1 VEDLRL
7 ALRRLSLR
15 RQNNLSERR
24 FFEEDRERRRGAGHG
39 GLQESAA
46 TPSESIMSLGNLH
59 LWASRGPYL
68 PDKLQIV
75 KPLEGEGAGPRK
87 GAGRSRRAGEAGDGR
102 ARTEPQ
108 SRGREGKEEDEDERE
123 AEGKTGTR
131 ETDVTLDGVTDGVF
145 YFDLST

>member
-1 VEDLRL
+1 MRL

-24 FFEEDRERRRGAGHG
+24 FFEEERRRGVGLPDAAGQG
-39 GLQESAA
+39 SIM

-75 KPLEGEGAGPRK
+75 KPLEGEG
-87 GAGRSRRAGEAGDGR
+87 GA
-102 ARTEPQ
+102 
-108 SRGREGKEEDEDERE
+108 
-123 AEGKTGTR
+123 
-131 ETDVTLDGVTDGVF
+131 
-145 YFDLST
+145 

>member
-1 VEDLRL
+1 MTLLFPFSSTDARDKKASGAEDLRL

-24 FFEEDRERRRGAGHG
+24 FFEEERERRRGRHE
-39 GLQESAA
+39 GLHHALSQESPM

-75 KPLEGEGAGPRK
+75 KPLEGEG
-87 GAGRSRRAGEAGDGR
+87 
-102 ARTEPQ
+102 
-108 SRGREGKEEDEDERE
+108 ERE
-123 AEGKTGTR
+123 AGAQGGGGGR
-131 ETDVTLDGVTDGVF
+131 G
-145 YFDLST
+145 